1 MYCLLEAEGFTCWLL
16 NARHVK
22 NVPGRPRT
30 DKLDAVWLAK
40 VAERGMCR
48 PSLVHPGPIRELRDL
63 TRCRRSLIRER
74 TAKKQR
80 AEKLL
85 EDAQIKLTSVASS
98 IFRGL
103 RPAGARRDA
112 GRPARPEGPGPHGAR
127 PDARQDPPAARSAGR
142 RLHRPAT
149 PSCSR

>member
-1 MYCLLEAEGFTCWLL
+1 
-16 NARHVK
+16 
-22 NVPGRPRT
+22 
-30 DKLDAVWLAK
+30 AK

-112 GRPARPEGPGPHGAR
+112 GRPARPKVLARMAHGPMRAKIPRLPEALAGDFTAPPRRPAPDDAGPPR
-127 PDARQDPPAARSAGR
+127 RTDRTGR
-142 RLHRPAT
+142 R
-149 PSCSR
+149 